1 MYWFTM
7 YYFKRLYILF
17 FILALN
23 IFFFSTTKIFANSF
37 EINNIEISKPFQNNF
52 NKNAV
57 IDIGFKKAFSQL
69 INTLVK
75 SSDLKKVDKVKLNE
89 IRSMIDSFSI
99 KEEKFINETYHVK
112 LGVSFNKK
120 KIFYY
125 LEKKNIFP
133 SQIIKENFLLI
144 PIIIDET
151 NNDLKIFSNNK
162 IYDNWNKITK
172 KYHLIN
178 YVLPTEDL
186 EDLRLIKSQYERIEK
201 YDFKEIIKKYFL
213 DNCIIMLIFKNE
225 QEVRILS
232 KIITKDTVVIKN
244 DTFLE
249 LDLSNDEKIEFFI
262 NKLKIIYEDTWK
274 EKNQINTSI
283 KLPLIVRVDHTSSYK
298 LIKFEKILNELDLVN
313 YHAIDKLDKKH
324 TFYKIIFN
332 GSSSNFINI
341 MKNKN
346 YLFDTQKKIWILK

>member
-1 MYWFTM
+1 MHWFTM

-23 IFFFSTTKIFANSF
+23 IFFFSTVKVNAKSF

-52 NKNAV
+52 NKNTV
-57 IDIGFKKAFSQL
+57 IDIGFKEAFFEL
-69 INTLVK
+69 INILVK
-75 SSDLKKVDKVKLNE
+75 SSDFTKIGKIKLNE

-99 KEEKFINETYHVK
+99 KEEKFIDKIYYVN

-120 KIFYY
+120 KIFSY
-125 LEKKNIFP
+125 LEKNNIFP
-133 SQIIKENFLLI
+133 SQIIKENFLFI

-162 IYDNWNKITK
+162 IYDNWNKIIK

-186 EDLRLIKSQYERIEK
+186 EDLRLIKSKYEMIEK

-213 DNCIIMLIFKNE
+213 DNSIIMLIFKNE

-298 LIKFEKILNELDLVN
+298 LIEFEKILNELDLVS

>member
-7 YYFKRLYILF
+7 YYFKTLYILF

-23 IFFFSTTKIFANSF
+23 IFFFSTTKVKAKSF
-37 EINNIEISKPFQNNF
+37 EVNNIEISKPFQNNF
-52 NKNAV
+52 NKNSV
-57 IDIGFKKAFSQL
+57 IDIGFKKAFSEL
-69 INTLVK
+69 VNTLVK
-75 SSDLKKVDKVKLNE
+75 SSDFKKIDKAKLNE

-99 KEEKFINETYHVK
+99 KEEKFIDETYHVK

-133 SQIIKENFLLI
+133 SQIIKENFLFI
-144 PIIIDET
+144 PIIIDES
-151 NNDLKIFSNNK
+151 NNDLKIFTNNK
-162 IYDNWNKITK
+162 IYEDWNKIIK

-186 EDLRLIKSQYERIEK
+186 EDLRLIKSKYEMIEK

-213 DNCIIMLIFKNE
+213 DNCIIALIFKSE
-225 QEVRILS
+225 KEVRILS
-232 KIITKDTVVIKN
+232 KIITEDTVVIKN
-244 DTFLE
+244 NTFLD
-249 LDLSNDEKIEFFI
+249 LDLKNDEKTEFLI

-298 LIKFEKILNELDLVN
+298 LIEFEKILNELDLVS